1 MTTNINTSLLSSDTI
16 TLINEWHASSPDLD
30 PVTTEIA
37 MVHDAIHA
45 WCGLSTTL
53 ADEEVVSNIANM
65 LAGLDTSAYLTE
77 RCAFII
83 SLLPADTLVELS
95 IACSH
100 YYA

>member
-1 MTTNINTSLLSSDTI
+1 MINTNLLSANTVE
-16 TLINEWHASSPDLD
+16 LIAEWHASSNELD

-37 MVHDAIHA
+37 LVHDAIHA

-65 LAGLDTSAYLTE
+65 LAGLDTSAHLTE

-83 SLLPADTLVELS
+83 SLLPSDVLVELS
-95 IACSH
+95 IACTH
-100 YYA
+100 YYN

>member
-1 MTTNINTSLLSSDTI
+1 MINSTFLSADTVA
-16 TLINEWHASSPDLD
+16 LVAEWHASSDELD

-53 ADEEVVSNIANM
+53 ADEEVVSNVANM
-65 LAGLDTSAYLTE
+65 LAGLDTSAHLTE

-83 SLLPADTLVELS
+83 SLLPSDVLVELS

-100 YYA
+100 FYG

>member
-1 MTTNINTSLLSSDTI
+1 MTTTLLSTDTI
-16 TLINEWHASSPDLD
+16 TLINEWHASSSDLD
-30 PVTTEIA
+30 SVTTEIA

-45 WCGLSTTL
+45 YTGLSATL
-53 ADEEVVSNIANM
+53 ADEEMVLNITNM
-65 LAGLDTSAYLTE
+65 LAGLETSAHLTE

-100 YYA
+100 YFA

>member
-1 MTTNINTSLLSSDTI
+1 MITTNLLSANTVE
-16 TLINEWHASSPDLD
+16 LIAEWHASSADLD

-37 MVHDAIHA
+37 LVHDAIHA

-65 LAGLDTSAYLTE
+65 LAGKETSTHLTE

-83 SLLPADTLVELS
+83 SLLPTDVLVELS

-100 YYA
+100 YYS

>member
-1 MTTNINTSLLSSDTI
+1 MITTNLLSVNTI
-16 TLINEWHASSPDLD
+16 ELIAEWHASSDELD
-30 PVTTEIA
+30 SVTTEIA
-37 MVHDAIHA
+37 LVHDAIHA

-65 LAGLDTSAYLTE
+65 LAGLDTSAHLTE

-83 SLLPADTLVELS
+83 SLLPTDVVVELS